1 MNIHKRGG
9 KLLIC
14 PTPLGNLQDI
24 TLRCLAALRS
34 ADVII
39 AEDTRVTKTLLRAY
53 EIATPMRSFHE
64 RNAESRLRELRE
76 LLNEGKTVAVVSDA
90 GMPGVSDPGSQFVRA
105 ARIAGLQVEVL
116 PGPSVVPAALLL
128 SGFDVSRFR
137 FDGFAPR
144 KAGERRLYFQGI
156 ESERAAVVLFEAPS
170 RIEALLRTAAAAL
183 PNRRFFVL
191 REYTKKFEEHML
203 GTARELLERLKT
215 PARGEFTLVIEGS
228 KETAPSTKGDI
239 TSAVDFLVRAGVSV
253 KDATEAVRRA
263 SGAPRNEVY
272 RLALTAKRK

>member
-1 MNIHKRGG
+1 MNRRAG

-14 PTPLGNLQDI
+14 PTPLGNLEDI

-34 ADVII
+34 ADLII
-39 AEDTRVTKTLLRAY
+39 AEDTRVTKILLRAY
-53 EIATPMRSFHE
+53 EIRTPLRSFHE

-90 GMPGVSDPGSQFVRA
+90 GMPGVSDPGSEFVRA
-105 ARIAGLQVEVL
+105 ARAVSAPVEVL

-128 SGFDVSRFR
+128 SGFDISRFR
-137 FDGFAPR
+137 FDSFAPR
-144 KAGERRLYFQGI
+144 KVGERHLYFQ
-156 ESERAAVVLFEAPS
+156 SVKNERAAVVLFEAPS
-170 RIEALLRTAAAAL
+170 RIEGLLRAAVAVL

-191 REYTKKFEEHML
+191 REYTKKFEEQML
-203 GTARELLERLKT
+203 GTPRELLERLKT
-215 PARGEFTLVIEGS
+215 SARGEFTVVIEGS
-228 KETAPSTKGDI
+228 KEAAPSTRGDV
-239 TSAVDFLVRAGVSV
+239 TSAVDFLVQVGVSV

>member
-1 MNIHKRGG
+1 MNRRAG
-9 KLLIC
+9 KLQIC
-14 PTPLGNLQDI
+14 PTPLGNLEDI

-39 AEDTRVTKTLLRAY
+39 AEDTRVTKTLLRVY
-53 EIATPMRSFHE
+53 EIRTQLRSFHE

-90 GMPGVSDPGSQFVRA
+90 GMPGVSDPGSELVRA
-105 ARIAGLQVEVL
+105 ARTAGASVEVL

-144 KAGERRLYFQGI
+144 KAGERHLYFD
-156 ESERAAVVLFEAPS
+156 SVRNERAAVVLFEAPS
-170 RIEALLRTAAAAL
+170 RIEGLLRAAAAPL
-183 PNRRFFVL
+183 SNRRFFVL
-191 REYTKKFEEHML
+191 REYTKKFEEQML
-203 GTARELLERLKT
+203 GTPRELLERLKT
-215 PARGEFTLVIEGS
+215 PARGEFTVVIEGS
-228 KETAPSTKGDI
+228 KESAPSTRGDV
-239 TSAVDFLVRAGVSV
+239 TSAVDFLVQAGVSV